1 LSNDQWPIRIN
12 GNWCMTFYFE
22 GDDTV
27 LVDYQNYHRGRP
39 MIRMRNPAHP
49 GEVSEAWDSFRIKA
63 MSLFSAWSRK
73 NESLRPN
80 ILRNES
86 PDISTAA

>member
-1 LSNDQWPIRIN
+1 
-12 GNWCMTFYFE
+12 MTFYFE

-49 GEVSEAWDSFRIKA
+49 GEVSEARDNFRLKA

-80 ILRNES
+80 ILRSES
-86 PDISTAA
+86 PDILTAA